1 MLSKYV
7 KFDEAVPVWA
17 EGRAEEMNLSL
28 VFTAQVKFTAEKKYE
43 LRITASTAYMTFCG
57 NKMIAAGPARC
68 GHGFNRVDVLKIEPF
83 ADENEETGTG
93 RKISEIKV
101 IVAGYNVNS
110 FAYIDMPSF
119 LCAELTED
127 GKVIACTRP
136 ETDADW
142 SGDAGKTTF
151 SARVYNERIQKIQR
165 YSFQRAFAEA
175 YDFRRKAAGEDKVK
189 LTDAKAGTFLERGV
203 PEADFSPILPKWI
216 TCMGAAHYREIPE
229 QERIRNRVISDPR
242 DNFKCYPLDELE
254 VCTLW
259 EAQGISTTL
268 SEPGKQPFG
277 PVTIRSGSFAVI
289 DMGAEYTGMI
299 GLDVDNDAETTVYVM
314 ESEILTGGNPEGVD
328 PHRLGDSDLVKW
340 TLPAGSH
347 KLLSF
352 EPYSFRYAKIIV
364 FGGDIRLG
372 SFRIVRYSFGKI
384 DKKLSDRF
392 SPEMRKIF
400 DAAVET
406 FRQNAV
412 DIYMDCPSRERAGWL
427 CDSYFTAR
435 TERCLTGESLI
446 ERNFLENFLLPE
458 KFENIPEGM
467 LPMCYPS
474 EHSDGTFIPSWAMFY
489 VVELREYLDRTG
501 DRELVEK
508 AKDRVYGLI
517 KYFERFLNE
526 FGLLEKLESWVFV
539 EWSRANQLVQDVNF
553 PNNFLYAK
561 VLKDAGEM
569 YGDEKLIRQGE
580 QLVRTA
586 SALSFTGSFFC
597 DNAIRRGDKL
607 VLSGECTEC
616 CQYYAFYFGAADE
629 ATHPELFKIMVN
641 DFGPGRDV
649 NTVYPQ
655 IAPANAFIGNYLRL
669 DWLMRIGLTEK
680 VKENILGYFYE
691 MARKTGTLW
700 ELMDPVASCN
710 HGFASHVAVWL
721 SAMDE

>member
-1 MLSKYV
+1 
-7 KFDEAVPVWA
+7 
-17 EGRAEEMNLSL
+17 MNLSL
-28 VFTAQVKFTAEKKYE
+28 VFSLRTEFCRGKKYE
-43 LRITASTAYMTFCG
+43 LAITASTAYMAFCG
-57 NKMIAAGPARC
+57 NKMIAAGPARA
-68 GHGFNRVDVLKIEPF
+68 GHGFYRVDRLKLDPF
-83 ADENEETGTG
+83 GAETEADGSG
-93 RKISEIKV
+93 DKVPGEIKV
-101 IVAGYNVNS
+101 IVAGYNVNA
-110 FAYIDMPSF
+110 FEYVDMPSF

-127 GKVIACTRP
+127 GKVTGRTAPYDPSKNDGYGVFT
-136 ETDADW
+136 
-142 SGDAGKTTF
+142 
-151 SARVYNERIQKIQR
+151 ARVYNEKIQKIQR

-175 YDFRRKAAGEDKVK
+175 YDYTRPRSDEK
-189 LTDAKAGTFLERGV
+189 LVLTQAEAGTFLERGV
-203 PEADFSPILPKWI
+203 RDADFSEVVPEWI
-216 TCMGAAHYREIPE
+216 TCRGAAHIRTIAEN
-229 QERIRNRVISDPR
+229 ERIHNRVIDGPR
-242 DNFKCYPLDELE
+242 DNFKCYSTDELE
-254 VCTLW
+254 VNTLW

-268 SEPGKQPFG
+268 SEPGKLPFSASEI
-277 PVTIRSGSFAVI
+277 PAGSFAVI
-289 DMGAEYTGMI
+289 DMGAEFTGMI
-299 GLDVDNDAETTVYVM
+299 GIDVEAQAQATMYVF
-314 ESEILTGGNPEGVD
+314 ESEILTEDRPDGVD
-328 PHRLGDSDLVKW
+328 FYRLGDSDVIKW
-340 TLPAGSH
+340 TFCAGKHS
-347 KLLSF
+347 LLTF

-364 FGGDIRLG
+364 FGADVKLCA
-372 SFRIVRYSFGKI
+372 FRIVKYSYREI
-384 DKKLSDRF
+384 TKKLSGKF
-392 SPEMRKIF
+392 SPELRKIF

-427 CDSYFTAR
+427 CDSYFTSR

-446 ERNFLENFLLPE
+446 ERNFLENFLLPD
-458 KFENIPEGM
+458 KFRFLPDGM

-474 EHSDGTFIPSWAMFY
+474 DHNDGIFIPSWAMWY
-489 VVELREYLDRTG
+489 VLELREYADRTG
-501 DRELVEK
+501 DRELIDF
-508 AKDRVYGLI
+508 AKPKIYALL
-517 KYFERFLNE
+517 KYFERFVNE

-539 EWSRANQLVQDVNF
+539 EWSKANSLVQDVNF